1 MDVLTRRV
9 LSGNGV
15 LAAAPA
21 LLLMLAL
28 CSGHAVGQENTRG
41 PTATFYEPLQVEL
54 VDIDVVVTD
63 RSGVPITDLT
73 VDDFDV
79 FEDGNPVEVTHF
91 YAAGGASGPSGDSR
105 LVETIFLVLFV
116 DDTNVDPRLRIS
128 VLSHVRDLFGASL
141 PPNVLFSL
149 VRFDGSLDIESD
161 FSKRAD
167 HLLAALERLSAE
179 PAMNPNSEGEAIV
192 RRMQSFKEFP
202 ELERPRME
210 HYSSESGSDEGIYA
224 LEPTDTDPAAY
235 TFIAEIDRYARSRF
249 LGHRA
254 SIDALR
260 RFSAILG
267 AMPGR
272 TVMLWVGGLEQRT
285 GEMLFRTWQDL
296 FPEAARRRGINPMAL
311 SMQYDL
317 TSEID
322 EALKEINTERISLYP
337 VGILDGGGLRDSA
350 YMGGH
355 IMQSEGR
362 HGFTGSA
369 DSEAQEAALGV
380 LADLTGGRRLTDNAR
395 LGEQLGQIA
404 EELSSSYS
412 LGYRPLSPADGKY
425 HQVSVKVKRDGA
437 VARHRT
443 GYLASGSWPNVSERT
458 VAAAMLGT
466 GTNPLDIGVSC
477 REQEMREDGTFLVPV
492 AVSVPLGE
500 LVLTPEGGQHSARIS
515 VLSVV
520 RDKRGGLSEVNER
533 QYPIEVQNEELLSAV
548 EQQATFVLGMVLRG
562 GEYRIAVSVRD
573 DSSSVQSTVFVDVSV
588 GATSTASTAS
598 GSSTG

>member
-1 MDVLTRRV
+1 MGALTRRISPV
-9 LSGNGV
+9 NDV
-15 LAAAPA
+15 LAAALAP
-21 LLLMLAL
+21 LVMLAL
-28 CSGHAVGQENTRG
+28 CSGHAVAQEDTGG

-54 VDIDVVVTD
+54 VDLDVVVTD
-63 RSGVPITDLT
+63 RSGVPIADLT
-73 VDDFDV
+73 ADDFDV
-79 FEDGNPVEVTHF
+79 FEDGTPVEVTHF
-91 YAAGGASGPSGDSR
+91 YAAGGTSGPSGDSR
-105 LVETIFLVLFV
+105 LAETIFLVLFV
-116 DDTNVDPRLRIS
+116 DDTNVDPQLRTS
-128 VLSHVRDLFGASL
+128 VLSHVRDLFGATL

-149 VRFDGSLDIESD
+149 VRFDGSLHIESD

-167 HLLAALERLSAE
+167 DLFAALDRLSAE
-179 PAMNPNSEGEAIV
+179 PAMNPNSEGQAIV

-202 ELERPRME
+202 ELERPRLE
-210 HYSSESGSDEGIYA
+210 HFAPGSDEPVYA

-235 TFIAEIDRYARSRF
+235 TFIAEIDRYAKSRF

-254 SIDALR
+254 SIEALR

-296 FPEAARRRGINPMAL
+296 FPEAARRRGLNPMAQ

-317 TSEID
+317 TREID
-322 EALKEINTERISLYP
+322 EALKEINTERISLFP
-337 VGILDGGGLRDSA
+337 VGMLDGGGSRDSA
-350 YMGGH
+350 YMDGR
-355 IMQSEGR
+355 IMESGGR
-362 HGFTGSA
+362 HGFKGSA

-425 HQVSVKVKRDGA
+425 HQISVKVKRDGA
-437 VARHRT
+437 VARYRQ
-443 GYLASGSWPNVSERT
+443 GYLASGNRPNVSERT
-458 VAAAMLGT
+458 VAAAILGT

-477 REQEMREDGTFLVPV
+477 RDQEMREDGTYLVPV

-500 LVLTPEGGQHSARIS
+500 LVLTPEGGRHSARIS

-533 QYPIEVQNEELLSAV
+533 QYPIEIKNEELLSAV
-548 EQQATFVLGMVLRG
+548 EQQATFILGMVLRG

-573 DSSSVQSTVFVDVSV
+573 DSSWVESTVFVDVVV
-588 GATSTASTAS
+588 GGAS